1 MQQHVQ
7 RLRAAQT
14 RMLVLS
20 EQVSVAELASEM
32 SEARAKLIEVNY
44 SGIHRILCAIFSTPG
59 VDLPYRS
66 VVFICNKA
74 ILFSTTCNA

>member
-1 MQQHVQ
+1 MTPPEADLPAATSSVVTLVDVVMQQHVQ

-32 SEARAKLIEVNY
+32 SEARAKLIEVNC
-44 SGIHRILCAIFSTPG
+44 SGIPRILCAMFSIPG
-59 VDLPYRS
+59 VD
-66 VVFICNKA
+66 
-74 ILFSTTCNA
+74 